1 VFRVR
6 VGVATSLTNNS
17 IITRSSLDWVIGL
30 TEKPIMVWLNTGLPT
45 KCVIDEDG
53 SQLTNKTTQ
62 VSPTVAKLV

>member
-30 TEKPIMVWLNTGLPT
+30 TDKPIMVLLNTGLPT

-53 SQLTNKTTQ
+53 S
-62 VSPTVAKLV
+62 

>member
-53 SQLTNKTTQ
+53 S
-62 VSPTVAKLV
+62 